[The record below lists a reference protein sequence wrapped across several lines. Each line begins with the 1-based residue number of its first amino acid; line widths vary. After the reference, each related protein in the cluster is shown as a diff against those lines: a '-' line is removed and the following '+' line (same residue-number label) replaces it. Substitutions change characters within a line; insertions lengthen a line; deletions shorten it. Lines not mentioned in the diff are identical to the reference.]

1 MREKV
6 KTKNLKYSFLRF
18 DKEKNLEFFLDAGWH
33 FNNIMDPEKI
43 SVKLKTF
50 AHAEYSGEEF
60 SSAEVIKNKID
71 KKIDLFNRGETYEVV
86 KINEEFPKYLLDN
99 LNKYKDW
106 IVK

>member
-1 MREKV
+1 MFSEF
-6 KTKNLKYSFLRF
+6 SFAITAF
-18 DKEKNLEFFLDAGWH
+18 FEFSS
-33 FNNIMDPEKI
+33 EKI
-43 SVKLKTF
+43 TAS
-50 AHAEYSGEEF
+50 EF
-60 SSAEVIKNKID
+60 SSAEIIKNKID